1 MNKTT
6 TIKKIKPTKDNR
18 KVMYDELISYKR
30 KCESMIAKMIN
41 EQGMYGQYPD
51 EVNEQIKMLNSIIV
65 ELEFNVSEHLF
76 AETKEGK
83 LLS

>member
-30 KCESMIAKMIN
+30 KCESMIVKMIN
-41 EQGMYGQYPD
+41 EQGMHGQYPD